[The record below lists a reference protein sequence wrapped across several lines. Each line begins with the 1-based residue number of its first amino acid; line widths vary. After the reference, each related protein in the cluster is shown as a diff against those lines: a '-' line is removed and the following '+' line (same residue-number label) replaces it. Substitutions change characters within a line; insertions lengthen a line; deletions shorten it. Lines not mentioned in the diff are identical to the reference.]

1 MWPPWRPKFEKASPY
16 GTFMNRDEKKKELES
31 LQKEL
36 KDVRHLIVSGFQG
49 LTVEQDYELR
59 KQIRAAG
66 GKYRVVKN
74 TLAERAAQGTAAESV
89 LKGLAGPTSIA
100 YSSGDPVA
108 LAKALTAYAKNNPA
122 FVFRAGVVEG
132 RVVALGE
139 ITQLATLP
147 SREELIAKVL
157 HLLLAPARG
166 LATTIGAVS
175 RNLAV
180 VLDQAGK
187 ENKFS
192 QTTT

>member
-1 MWPPWRPKFEKASPY
+1 
-16 GTFMNRDEKKKELES
+16 MNRDEKKKELES

-36 KDVRHLIVSGFQG
+36 KDVRHLIVSAFQG

-166 LATTIGAVS
+166 LATTIGAIS

-180 VLDQAGK
+180 VLDQAVK